1 MLYKSYISASLPHLE
16 ADAAHGGV
24 GVHGRRHHGRGVR
37 QDDLQ
42 RADIP
47 GGHQAAALLHTGG
60 GIQPANQKRTIPTP
74 ATVTSLNGESDKDIA
89 KMLAIVTRF

>member
-1 MLYKSYISASLPHLE
+1 MMIYVVLYYISASLLHLE

-42 RADIP
+42 RADVA
-47 GGHQAAALLHTGG
+47 GGHQAAALLHTQG
-60 GIQPANQKRTIPTP
+60 GIYIHPAN
-74 ATVTSLNGESDKDIA
+74 
-89 KMLAIVTRF
+89 

>member
-1 MLYKSYISASLPHLE
+1 MLYNLYISESLPHLE

-42 RADIP
+42 GADIAC
-47 GGHQAAALLHTGG
+47 GYQAAALLHTGG
-60 GIQPANQKRTIPTP
+60 DIQPAN
-74 ATVTSLNGESDKDIA
+74 
-89 KMLAIVTRF
+89 